1 MYGFKLLKNIF
12 KQKVFFQ
19 LSLDYMIRKDW
30 PIYFYFIYSFN
41 FEKSV
46 LSVVSI
52 RRFELSHHTCKLYNL
67 IYTNSSTKN
76 SSSSSLWSWSLASSE
91 TKGFNLSKDM
101 MVVDGPHEETGLPD
115 PCKPFFLPIIKI
127 GKIVV
132 DNWCLHFSLSP
143 TH

>member
-1 MYGFKLLKNIF
+1 MIDLYYVISYTVLTLKS
-12 KQKVFFQ
+12 QFFQ
-19 LSLDYMIRKDW
+19 I
-30 PIYFYFIYSFN
+30 FI
-41 FEKSV
+41 
-46 LSVVSI
+46 VVSI
-52 RRFELSHHTCKLYNL
+52 RRFELSHLTCKLYNL